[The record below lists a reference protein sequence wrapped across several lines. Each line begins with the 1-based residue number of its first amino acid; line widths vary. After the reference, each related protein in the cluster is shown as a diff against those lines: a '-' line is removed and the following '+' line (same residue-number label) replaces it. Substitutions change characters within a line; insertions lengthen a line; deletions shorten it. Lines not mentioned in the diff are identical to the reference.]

1 MKNKAT
7 WIILAVL
14 LIALIGGAALLYD
27 RLGSQYQMDQLAA
40 VQTEAPE
47 QTVPQEETVPEE
59 TAPKAPDFTALDGS
73 GKEVQLSDFFGKP
86 MVLNFWASWCGPCK
100 SEMPHFDEVYLARGE
115 EIQFLMVN
123 MTDGARE
130 TLDIAKEYVTSS
142 GYSFPVLYDVTQEAA
157 ITYGVTSLPTTLFI
171 SAEGEMV
178 AYAMGAID
186 AQTLE
191 RGIAMIAE

>member
-73 GKEVQLSDFFGKP
+73 GNEVQLSDFFGKP

>member
-1 MKNKAT
+1 MKNKIT

-73 GKEVQLSDFFGKP
+73 ENEVQHLTPSSSSLNLS
-86 MVLNFWASWCGPCK
+86 
-100 SEMPHFDEVYLARGE
+100 
-115 EIQFLMVN
+115 
-123 MTDGARE
+123 
-130 TLDIAKEYVTSS
+130 
-142 GYSFPVLYDVTQEAA
+142 
-157 ITYGVTSLPTTLFI
+157 
-171 SAEGEMV
+171 
-178 AYAMGAID
+178 
-186 AQTLE
+186 
-191 RGIAMIAE
+191 